1 MNGVNIR
8 ITDELGTGLVD
19 RLIGELE
26 IKGNVVTPGYLFN
39 QKASDELFRDEWMR
53 SGDYAFINNK
63 NLFVTSRIKEQ
74 IEVLSTFVMKLKR
87 R

>member
-8 ITDELGTGLVD
+8 ITDELGTGLAD

-39 QKASDELFRDEWMR
+39 QKASDELFRDEWR
-53 SGDYAFINNK
+53 LCIYK
-63 NLFVTSRIKEQ
+63 Q
-74 IEVLSTFVMKLKR
+74 QKLVCDKPH
-87 R
+87 